1 MMLIKK
7 AAVLG
12 AGVMGSTIAA
22 HLANAGLDVVM
33 LDIVPNKLTEE
44 DKAKGLTVE
53 SKEFRNKIANN
64 ALKNLLSSKPAALY
78 SKDFAQNITV
88 GNFEDDIHLISECD
102 WIIEVVV
109 ENMDI
114 KKKLFEE
121 KVSPNLKGD
130 NVIISTNTSGLSVNK
145 LAEFLPENLRKNF
158 LVTHFFNPPRY
169 MRLVEIVPCKF
180 TSNNVLNFM
189 ADFISKRL
197 GKGVV
202 YAKDTPNFIG
212 NRIGVYVIFKA
223 FQHLTDLNLT
233 VEEADSASG
242 PVIGMPKTAIFK
254 LADLVGIDTIAHI
267 GKNSYELLKEDEERD
282 VYKIPQFLK
291 EMVEKGLW
299 GNKTKQGFYKKVKDN
314 SGEKRF
320 FYDLASQ
327 DYVELK
333 NPKFP
338 SVEQAKMA
346 SGAKEK
352 IKIMVNGS
360 DKGST
365 FAWRLLRDTLIYT
378 FKKVNEISDDI
389 LNVDNA
395 MKWGYNWQLGP
406 FEIFDAIGV
415 KSFIKKCENDGI
427 TVPEELKSIESFYKF
442 ENLKL
447 YHYDIKE
454 KKYKEVVVNP
464 TKIDLQILKR
474 DNKVVEENSNAS
486 IVDIGDG
493 VFCLEF
499 HSKMNAISGDI
510 LNMTKKALKRAEED
524 GIGLVIANQGRTF
537 SAGANIALI
546 SAAVAEG
553 AFDDINMMVKAFQDA
568 CMAIKYSHIP
578 VVAAPFNMTLGGG
591 CEFCLHSDA
600 INAHAETYMG
610 LVEIGVG
617 LLPAGGGTKEMAI
630 RAIELAEKYNTDVS
644 AFIFKNF
651 MNIAMAKV
659 STSAFELY
667 DLGYMD
673 DNDAVTMDIDSLI
686 YDAKQKVIA
695 LHRNYRPKKPLTNIK
710 APGKSVAAS
719 IKTSLWN
726 MKTGGFITEYEEFL
740 GSVIADVITG
750 GDVNPGTLISEDY
763 LLTLE
768 REAFVRLCSQK
779 KTIERITYML
789 KKNKPLRN

>member
-1 MMLIKK
+1 MKQIKK

-33 LDIVPNKLTEE
+33 LDIVPNQLTEE
-44 DKAKGLTVE
+44 DKAKGLTAE

-64 ALKNLLSSKPAALY
+64 ALNNLLLSKPAAFY
-78 SKDFAQNITV
+78 SNDFAKNISV

-114 KKKLFEE
+114 KKRLFEE
-121 KVSPNLKGD
+121 KVSPHIKRD
-130 NVIISTNTSGLSVNK
+130 DIIISTNTSGLSVNA
-145 LAEFLPENLRKNF
+145 LSNFLPEALRKNF

-169 MRLVEIVPCKF
+169 MRLMEIVPCKY
-180 TSNNVLNFM
+180 TSESVLKFM
-189 ADFISKRL
+189 SDFISKRL

-223 FQHLTDLNLT
+223 FQHLVDLNLT
-233 VEEADSASG
+233 VEEADEACG

-267 GKNSYELLKEDEERD
+267 GKNSYELLKEDEERS
-282 VYKIPQFLK
+282 VYNIPQFLK
-291 EMVEKGLW
+291 VMVENGLW

-314 SGEKRF
+314 FGEKRLY
-320 FYDLASQ
+320 YDITSNE
-327 DYVELK
+327 YVELK
-333 NPKFP
+333 KPKFP
-338 SVEQAKMA
+338 SVEQAKTA
-346 SGAKEK
+346 NGVKNK
-352 IKIMVNGS
+352 IKIMVNGK
-360 DKGST
+360 DKAAEFS
-365 FAWRLLRDTLIYT
+365 WRLLRDTLIYT
-378 FKKVNEISDDI
+378 FKRIPEISDDI
-389 LNVDNA
+389 VNVDNA

-406 FEIFDAIGV
+406 FEIFDAIGINE
-415 KSFIKKCENDGI
+415 FIKKCENDGVN
-427 TVPEELKSIESFYKF
+427 VPEGLKNIESFYKF
-442 ENLKL
+442 ENSKL
-447 YHYDIKE
+447 YYYDILE
-454 KKYKEVVVNP
+454 KSYKEVQEKP
-464 TKIDLQILKR
+464 YKIDLQILKR
-474 DNKVVEENSNAS
+474 NNKIVEENSNAS

-510 LNMTKKALKRAEED
+510 LNMTKKAIKRAEED

-546 SAAVAEG
+546 TAAVAEG
-553 AFDDINMMVKAFQDA
+553 AFDDINMMVKAFQDT

-610 LVEIGVG
+610 LVEVGVG

-630 RAIELAEKYNTDVS
+630 RAIELAEKYNTDIS
-644 AFIFKNF
+644 PFIFKNF

-659 STSAFELY
+659 SNSAFELY

-673 DNDAVTMDIDSLI
+673 DGDAVTMDIDSLI

-695 LHRNYRPKKPLTNIK
+695 LHRNYRPKKPLTDIK
-710 APGKSVAAS
+710 APGKSVAAT
-719 IKTSLWN
+719 IKSQLWN
-726 MKTGGFITEYEEFL
+726 MKMGGFITEYEEFL

-789 KKNKPLRN
+789 KNNKPLRN

>member
-1 MMLIKK
+1 MKQIKK

-33 LDIVPNKLTEE
+33 LDIVPNQLTEE
-44 DKAKGLTVE
+44 DKAKGLTAE

-64 ALKNLLSSKPAALY
+64 ALNNLLLSKPAAFY
-78 SKDFAQNITV
+78 SNDFAKNISV

-114 KKKLFEE
+114 KKRLFEE
-121 KVSPNLKGD
+121 KVSPHIKRD
-130 NVIISTNTSGLSVNK
+130 DIIISTNTSGLSVNA
-145 LAEFLPENLRKNF
+145 LSNFLPEALRKNF

-169 MRLVEIVPCKF
+169 MRLMEIVPCKY
-180 TSNNVLNFM
+180 TSESVLKFM
-189 ADFISKRL
+189 SDFISKRL

-223 FQHLTDLNLT
+223 FQHLVDLNLT
-233 VEEADSASG
+233 VEEADEACG

-267 GKNSYELLKEDEERD
+267 GKNSYELLKEDEERS
-282 VYKIPQFLK
+282 VYNIPQFLK
-291 EMVEKGLW
+291 VMVENGLW

-314 SGEKRF
+314 FGEKRLY
-320 FYDLASQ
+320 YDITSNE
-327 DYVELK
+327 YVELK
-333 NPKFP
+333 KPKFP
-338 SVEQAKMA
+338 SVEQAKTA
-346 SGAKEK
+346 NGVKNK
-352 IKIMVNGS
+352 IKIMVNGK
-360 DKGST
+360 DKAAEFS
-365 FAWRLLRDTLIYT
+365 WRLLRDTLIYT
-378 FKKVNEISDDI
+378 FKRIPEISDDI
-389 LNVDNA
+389 VNVDNA

-406 FEIFDAIGV
+406 FEIFDAIGINE
-415 KSFIKKCENDGI
+415 FIKKCENDGVN
-427 TVPEELKSIESFYKF
+427 VPEGLKNIESFYKF
-442 ENLKL
+442 ENSKL
-447 YHYDIKE
+447 YYYDILE
-454 KKYKEVVVNP
+454 KRYKEVQEKP
-464 TKIDLQILKR
+464 YKIDLQILKR
-474 DNKVVEENSNAS
+474 NNKIVEENSNAS

-510 LNMTKKALKRAEED
+510 LNMTKKAIKRAEED

-546 SAAVAEG
+546 TAAVAEG
-553 AFDDINMMVKAFQDA
+553 AFDDINMMVKAFQDT

-610 LVEIGVG
+610 LVEVGVG

-630 RAIELAEKYNTDVS
+630 RAIELAEKYNTDIS
-644 AFIFKNF
+644 PFIFKNF

-659 STSAFELY
+659 SNSAFELY

-673 DNDAVTMDIDSLI
+673 DGDAVTMDIDSLI

-695 LHRNYRPKKPLTNIK
+695 LHRNYRPKKPLTDIK
-710 APGKSVAAS
+710 APGKSVAAT
-719 IKTSLWN
+719 IKSQLWN
-726 MKTGGFITEYEEFL
+726 MKMGGFITEYEEFL

-789 KKNKPLRN
+789 KNNKPLRN

>member
-1 MMLIKK
+1 MKQIKK

-33 LDIVPNKLTEE
+33 LDIVPNQLTEE
-44 DKAKGLTVE
+44 DKEKGFTAE

-64 ALKNLLSSKPAALY
+64 ALNNLLLSKPAAFY
-78 SKDFAQNITV
+78 SKDFAKNISV

-114 KKKLFEE
+114 KKRLFEE
-121 KVSPNLKGD
+121 KVSPHIKRD
-130 NVIISTNTSGLSVNK
+130 DIIISTNTSGLSVNA
-145 LAEFLPENLRKNF
+145 LSNFLPEALRKNF

-169 MRLVEIVPCKF
+169 MRLMEIVPCKY
-180 TSNNVLNFM
+180 TSESVLKFM
-189 ADFISKRL
+189 SDFISKRL

-223 FQHLTDLNLT
+223 FQHLVDLNLT
-233 VEEADSASG
+233 VEEADEACG

-282 VYKIPQFLK
+282 VYNIPQFLK
-291 EMVEKGLW
+291 VMVENGLW

-314 SGEKRF
+314 FGEKRLY
-320 FYDLASQ
+320 YDITSNE
-327 DYVELK
+327 YVELK
-333 NPKFP
+333 KPKFP
-338 SVEQAKMA
+338 SVEQAKTA
-346 SGAKEK
+346 NGVKNK
-352 IKIMVNGS
+352 IKIMVNGK
-360 DKGST
+360 DKAAEFS
-365 FAWRLLRDTLIYT
+365 WRLLRDTLIYT
-378 FKKVNEISDDI
+378 FKRIPEISDDI
-389 LNVDNA
+389 VNVDNA

-406 FEIFDAIGV
+406 FEIFDAIGINE
-415 KSFIKKCENDGI
+415 FIKKCENDGVN
-427 TVPEELKSIESFYKF
+427 VPEGLKNIESFYKF
-442 ENLKL
+442 ENSKL
-447 YHYDIKE
+447 YYYDILE
-454 KKYKEVVVNP
+454 KSYKEVQEKP
-464 TKIDLQILKR
+464 YKIDLQILKR
-474 DNKVVEENSNAS
+474 NNKIVEENSNAS

-546 SAAVAEG
+546 SAAAAEG
-553 AFDDINMMVKAFQDA
+553 AFDDINMMVKAFQDT

-610 LVEIGVG
+610 LVEVGVG

-630 RAIELAEKYNTDVS
+630 RAIELAEKYNTDIS
-644 AFIFKNF
+644 PFIFKNF

-673 DNDAVTMDIDSLI
+673 DGDAVTMDIDSLI

-695 LHRNYRPKKPLTNIK
+695 LSRNYRPKKPLTDIK
-710 APGKSVAAS
+710 APGKSVAAT
-719 IKTSLWN
+719 IKSQLWN
-726 MKTGGFITEYEEFL
+726 MKMGGFITEYEEFL

-750 GDVNPGTLISEDY
+750 GDVNPGTLISEEY

-789 KKNKPLRN
+789 KNNKPLRN